1 MESLQSNRN
10 KIKNHPYRILLVDDE
25 PDVTLAFK
33 IGLED
38 NGFEVDAFND
48 PILALS
54 TFKQGLNSLVLL
66 DIKMPKMN
74 GFELYKEIRKLDVK
88 VKICFMTAFDLET
101 EKLKEVPIYVRFR
114 KTCCYQ
120 KTNYHR

>member
-10 KIKNHPYRILLVDDE
+10 KIKKHPYRILLVDDE
-25 PDVTLAFK
+25 SDVTLAFK

-38 NGFEVDAFND
+38 NGFVVDAFND

-54 TFKQGLNSLVLL
+54 SFNQGLYSLVLL

-74 GFELYKEIRKLDVK
+74 GFELYREIRKLDDK
-88 VKICFMTAFDLET
+88 VKIWSN
-101 EKLKEVPIYVRFR
+101 RFLSD
-114 KTCCYQ
+114 CI
-120 KTNYHR
+120 